1 MALTTR
7 KKKPSM
13 VMRLRAKIR
22 ALSAKRKTSK
32 KTKTMRFNNRSSRS
46 FRSPFRGRSS
56 FRQRRSGGGGFSRRV
71 PLLGF
76 RMPSILIWIAV
87 IGGGMFFGK
96 DYIKPMIDRFTKK

>member
-1 MALTTR
+1 
-7 KKKPSM
+7 
-13 VMRLRAKIR
+13 
-22 ALSAKRKTSK
+22 
-32 KTKTMRFNNRSSRS
+32 MRFNNRSSRRSS
-46 FRSPFRGRSS
+46 FRSNRSS

-76 RMPSILIWIAV
+76 RMPSILIWLAV